1 MLHATPRLLVEL
13 KVGVAANQRE
23 ENMERASSF
32 NAGRGES
39 DGLYDAF
46 ALAALEARQVW
57 TDALLSTAL
66 YGAKYSM
73 AAATFMGASIEML
86 SALTHGSDGTI
97 FDIGAVDPSDRS
109 LEEDTS
115 CIEDLADHLC
125 ESRMPVL
132 NRYVLAYSV
141 IR

>member
-1 MLHATPRLLVEL
+1 MKL
-13 KVGVAANQRE
+13 KVGVAENQRE
-23 ENMERASSF
+23 ENMERASLF
-32 NAGRGES
+32 NVGQGES
-39 DGLYDAF
+39 GDLYDAF

-73 AAATFMGASIEML
+73 AAAAFMGAGIEQL
-86 SALTHGSDGTI
+86 STLTRGFDGTI

-109 LEEDTS
+109 LEDDTS
-115 CIEDLADHLC
+115 CIADLADHLC
-125 ESRMPVL
+125 ESRMPTL
-132 NRYVLAYSV
+132 NRYVLAHSV